1 MTIRQTETVVARAR
15 AARELGRPEHA
26 RELLGAALV
35 ESPDDPILLEEIADI
50 SFSLDRFEDALRYAG
65 RAITM
70 APQRSG
76 PHVTAALAYEI
87 FDRHDDALRHARLA
101 ARLELEDP
109 SALLALAFVIVTGP
123 WRRRTRGKSEVTAV
137 LERVSA
143 LAPDDADTHAAVAEI
158 YQRMAHVTATREHI
172 DAGLRADPTHA
183 DLLTMRAEFEPG
195 RREAVATLRGL
206 LATRPGHT
214 TARLRLA
221 AITWK
226 AMMRLASWLWFFT
239 AAVTV
244 ASLWIGPG
252 GLRYVSAPAF
262 AVIPIAWFG
271 VFRTLRKQL
280 PPGYLTRRLRRPASV
295 AALLVLVF
303 SGSLAEVGVALL
315 RLDRTA
321 AAVRGGY
328 VLLLAAACGAGFA
341 HLLFFLTWLGR
352 RGGDRD
358 AAEASGHAVVS
369 LVFVTGGAIVLLGVI
384 AALRHWSRQ
393 PTAFWVLVVLACGI
407 ALTLLLESAFAL
419 YPDLRP
425 GARWIP
431 VLVAAVAVAG
441 MWWGAHEL
449 GSEPFR
455 STERLP
461 RPTVPRFTPKP
472 LPTMPSFRVTVPPAP
487 RPTGDR

>member
-1 MTIRQTETVVARAR
+1 M
-15 AARELGRPEHA
+15 
-26 RELLGAALV
+26 

-50 SFSLDRFEDALRYAG
+50 SFSLDRFDDALRYAG

-70 APQRSG
+70 APQRAG

-87 FDRHDDALRHARLA
+87 FD
-101 ARLELEDP
+101 
-109 SALLALAFVIVTGP
+109 
-123 WRRRTRGKSEVTAV
+123 
-137 LERVSA
+137 
-143 LAPDDADTHAAVAEI
+143 
-158 YQRMAHVTATREHI
+158 
-172 DAGLRADPTHA
+172 
-183 DLLTMRAEFEPG
+183 
-195 RREAVATLRGL
+195 
-206 LATRPGHT
+206 
-214 TARLRLA
+214 
-221 AITWK
+221 
-226 AMMRLASWLWFFT
+226 
-239 AAVTV
+239 
-244 ASLWIGPG
+244 
-252 GLRYVSAPAF
+252 
-262 AVIPIAWFG
+262 
-271 VFRTLRKQL
+271 
-280 PPGYLTRRLRRPASV
+280 RRPASV

-303 SGSLAEVGVALL
+303 SGSLAEVGVVLL

-407 ALTLLLESAFAL
+407 ALTLLLESVFAL

-431 VLVAAVAVAG
+431 VLVAAVAVTG
-441 MWWGAHEL
+441 MWWGAHEP

-455 STERLP
+455 STERLS

-472 LPTMPSFRVTVPPAP
+472 LPTMPSFRVTVAPAP